1 MRTHMDVSGLKYGW
15 LIGRLCEHRAREKGE
30 KERTQERSH
39 HHLDLYR
46 NSGTGLSDGG
56 FSFGTPGGYADRIAN
71 TKGLR

>member
-1 MRTHMDVSGLKYGW
+1 MDIRSLKYGW
-15 LIGRLCEHRAREKGE
+15 LIGGLCAHRAGEKCE

-39 HHLDLYR
+39 HHLNLYR

-56 FSFGTPGGYADRIAN
+56 FSLARPGGYGDRIAN